1 MIEPVSTGNLQAIQ
15 AQAYSGAQRAAG
27 AFGAEAEK
35 INRGELEVKPFVE
48 ANQQST
54 LYTANLSVI
63 STADEMVGQV
73 INLRA

>member
-1 MIEPVSTGNLQAIQ
+1 MVNSVSAGNLQSIQ
-15 AQAYSGAQRAAG
+15 AQAFSGAQRAAG

-35 INRGELEVKPFVE
+35 LSRGELEVKPFVE

-54 LYTANLSVI
+54 LYTANLGVI

-73 INLRA
+73 IDLRA